1 MPVLYNKKKYIPGV
15 YKNPSNYDNIK
26 IYIVVPDDP
35 YDASIYG
42 VFRDKRKAELYAE
55 IHELVVTELETMD
68 EEEIVFGWK
77 VSVIFMN
84 NPKKAAIY
92 ISKCEIEPFC
102 RNNETRVES
111 FSAYPYR
118 HSNLVLYMTRYI
130 RDEHATEEQIRLTYK
145 KVALDIMAYCEER
158 ASSGY
163 KVSQI
168 NEFLKS
174 KVERGY
180 FK

>member
-1 MPVLYNKKKYIPGV
+1 
-15 YKNPSNYDNIK
+15 
-26 IYIVVPDDP
+26 
-35 YDASIYG
+35 
-42 VFRDKRKAELYAE
+42 
-55 IHELVVTELETMD
+55 
-68 EEEIVFGWK
+68 
-77 VSVIFMN
+77 
-84 NPKKAAIY
+84 
-92 ISKCEIEPFC
+92 
-102 RNNETRVES
+102 
-111 FSAYPYR
+111 
-118 HSNLVLYMTRYI
+118 MTRYI

>member
-55 IHELVVTELETMD
+55 IHDLVVTELETMD

-77 VSVIFMN
+77 VSAIFMN
-84 NPKKAAIY
+84 NPKKATIY
-92 ISKCEIEPFC
+92 IYQNAKLNRS
-102 RNNETRVES
+102 V
-111 FSAYPYR
+111 
-118 HSNLVLYMTRYI
+118 
-130 RDEHATEEQIRLTYK
+130 ATTKQGLNHFQLILIAIQILCF
-145 KVALDIMAYCEER
+145 I
-158 ASSGY
+158 
-163 KVSQI
+163 
-168 NEFLKS
+168 
-174 KVERGY
+174 
-180 FK
+180 

>member
-1 MPVLYNKKKYIPGV
+1 MSVLYNKKKNIPGV
-15 YKNPSNYDNIK
+15 YKNPLNYDNIK
-26 IYIVVPDDP
+26 IYIVVPGDP

-42 VFRDKRKAELYAE
+42 VFQDKRKAELYAE
-55 IHELVVTELETMD
+55 IHDLVVVELETMD
-68 EEEIVFGWK
+68 EEAVVFGWK

-84 NPKKAAIY
+84 NPKKATIY

-102 RNNETRVES
+102 CNNETRVET

-118 HSNLVLYMTRYI
+118 HPNLVLYITRYI
-130 RDEHATEEQIRLTYK
+130 LDQYATEEQLRSTYK
-145 KVALDIMAYCEER
+145 KAALDIMAYCEER

-163 KVSQI
+163 KTSQI